1 MSFVTA
7 FMAVMTAFVLLA
19 PLAMAAVLVAG
30 GVTIRPA
37 AAPASPARA
46 DADAARLQGSSRAR
60 T

>member
-7 FMAVMTAFVLLA
+7 FMALTTAFVLLA

-30 GVTIRPA
+30 GVPLRTTTPA
-37 AAPASPARA
+37 TVPAGTAA
-46 DADAARLQGSSRAR
+46 DAELAQASSRAR